1 MAFSGTVSQTTLNT
15 QTVID
20 RAFGRCRI
28 KPEMISAEYI
38 KVAQDNLYLLLSD
51 LANQGA
57 PLWCVEKQIY
67 PLYNGVSAVALEAGT
82 VDILNAN
89 LRFLQEVTGTNTDAA
104 TYRVIQFA
112 SATIVS
118 TVGILWDGAS
128 APLAFARSDDGV
140 TWETIQTETP
150 TASAGQWSWYDL
162 DSAVAATYFRVLAT
176 SGTLDFSDIHT
187 GNTPSEIPLGRLNR
201 DDYTYLPNKTFTS
214 SRPLQYWFDRQIT
227 QPVMRLW
234 PVPNAAAETSQIV
247 LWRHR
252 YIMDVGTL
260 VQEIEVPQRWY
271 QAIVS
276 LLALRLAYEIA
287 EVDPNLILPLKSV
300 ADEDLSKAQAEER
313 DNSPF
318 NVMPQIS
325 AYTR

>member
-38 KVAQDNLYLLLSD
+38 KIAQDNLYLLLSD

-67 PLYNGVSAVALEAGT
+67 PLYSGVGEVPLGSGT

-89 LRFLQEVTGTNTDAA
+89 LRSLKEVTGTNTDAA
-104 TYRVIQFA
+104 TYRVIQFS

-118 TVGILWDGAS
+118 TVGILWSS
-128 APLAFARSDDGV
+128 AAVPLAFARSDDGV
-140 TWETIQTETP
+140 TWDTIQTETP
-150 TASAGQWSWYDL
+150 SAAAGEWTWFDL
-162 DSAVAATYFRVLAT
+162 DSAVASTYFRVLAT
-176 SGTLDFSDIHT
+176 TGTLGFDDIHT

-201 DDYTYLPNKTFTS
+201 DDYTYLPNKTASS
-214 SRPLQYWFDRQIT
+214 SRPLQYWFDRQLT
-227 QPVMRLW
+227 QPLMRLW
-234 PVPNAAAETSQIV
+234 PIPNSAAETSQIV
-247 LWRHR
+247 AWRHR

-260 VQEIEVPQRWY
+260 VQELEIPQRWY
-271 QAIVS
+271 QAIIS

-300 ADEDLSKAQAEER
+300 SDEDLYKAQAEER

>member
-1 MAFSGTVSQTTLNT
+1 MAFSGTVSQTTFNT

-28 KPEMISAEYI
+28 KPELISAEYI
-38 KVAQDNLYLLLSD
+38 KIAQDNLYLLLSD

-67 PLYNGVSAVALEAGT
+67 PLYSGVGEVPLGSGT

-89 LRFLQEVTGTNTDAA
+89 LRSLKEVTGTNTDAA
-104 TYRVIQFA
+104 TYRIIQFS

-118 TVGILWDGAS
+118 TVGILWSS
-128 APLAFARSDDGV
+128 AAVPLAFARSDDGV
-140 TWETIQTETP
+140 TWDTIQTETP
-150 TASAGQWSWYDL
+150 SAAAGEWTWFDL
-162 DSAVAATYFRVLAT
+162 DSAVASTYFRVLAT
-176 SGTLDFSDIHT
+176 TGTLGFDDIHT

-201 DDYTYLPNKTFTS
+201 DDYTYLPNKTAPS
-214 SRPLQYWFDRQIT
+214 SRPLQYWFDRQLT
-227 QPVMRLW
+227 QPLMRLW
-234 PVPNAAAETSQIV
+234 PIPNSAAETSQIV
-247 LWRHR
+247 AWRHR

-260 VQEIEVPQRWY
+260 VQELEIPQRWY
-271 QAIVS
+271 QAIIS

-300 ADEDLSKAQAEER
+300 SDEDLYKAQAEER

>member
-1 MAFSGTVSQTTLNT
+1 MAFSGTVSQTTFNT

-28 KPEMISAEYI
+28 KPELISAEYI
-38 KVAQDNLYLLLSD
+38 KIAQDNLYLLLSD

-67 PLYNGVSAVALEAGT
+67 PLYSGVGEVPLGSGT

-89 LRFLQEVTGTNTDAA
+89 LRSLKEVTGTNTDAA
-104 TYRVIQFA
+104 TYRIIQFS

-118 TVGILWDGAS
+118 TVGILWSSTAV
-128 APLAFARSDDGV
+128 PLAFARSDDGV
-140 TWETIQTETP
+140 TWDTIQTETP
-150 TASAGQWSWYDL
+150 SAAAGEWTWFDL
-162 DSAVAATYFRVLAT
+162 DSAVASTYFRVLAT
-176 SGTLDFSDIHT
+176 TGTLGFDDIHT

-201 DDYTYLPNKTFTS
+201 DDYTYLPNKTASS
-214 SRPLQYWFDRQIT
+214 SRPLQYWFDRQLA
-227 QPVMRLW
+227 QPLMRLW
-234 PVPNAAAETSQIV
+234 PIPNSAAETSQIV
-247 LWRHR
+247 AWRHR

-260 VQEIEVPQRWY
+260 VQELEIPQRWY
-271 QAIVS
+271 QAIIS

-300 ADEDLSKAQAEER
+300 SDEDLYKAQAEER

>member
-1 MAFSGTVSQTTLNT
+1 MAFSGTVSQTTFNT

-28 KPEMISAEYI
+28 KPELISAEYI
-38 KVAQDNLYLLLSD
+38 KIAQDNLYLLLSD

-67 PLYNGVSAVALEAGT
+67 PLYSGVGEVPLGSGT

-89 LRFLQEVTGTNTDAA
+89 LRSLKEVTGTNTDAA
-104 TYRVIQFA
+104 TYRIIQFS

-118 TVGILWDGAS
+118 TVGILWSS
-128 APLAFARSDDGV
+128 AAVPLAFARSDDGV
-140 TWETIQTETP
+140 TWDTIQTETP
-150 TASAGQWSWYDL
+150 SAAAGEWTWFDL
-162 DSAVAATYFRVLAT
+162 DSAVASTYFRVLAT
-176 SGTLDFSDIHT
+176 TGTLGFDDIHT

-201 DDYTYLPNKTFTS
+201 DDYTYLPNKTASS
-214 SRPLQYWFDRQIT
+214 SRPLQYWFDRQLT
-227 QPVMRLW
+227 QPLMRLW
-234 PVPNAAAETSQIV
+234 PIPNSAAETSQIV
-247 LWRHR
+247 AWRHR

-260 VQEIEVPQRWY
+260 VQELEIPQRWY
-271 QAIVS
+271 QAIIS

-300 ADEDLSKAQAEER
+300 SDEDLYKAQAEER